1 MNLLKAW
8 CEKCE
13 GVKVERE
20 ILNGKK
26 NIGIACRI
34 DHAWSIGYD
43 NIHSRIYPL
52 QIATIFTRQPNFQFF
67 LKSSVYEALPMF
79 HSLSPVYGIP

>member
-26 NIGIACRI
+26 NIGIAYSL
-34 DHAWSIGYD
+34 H
-43 NIHSRIYPL
+43 IHSL
-52 QIATIFTRQPNFQFF
+52 LCGWDHTAQPVTTGPWHHLHPDESAQRK
-67 LKSSVYEALPMF
+67 LGRS
-79 HSLSPVYGIP
+79 